1 MNLLSEEMMWDAVI
15 NCNEDYDGLFIY
27 AVKSTGICC
36 KPSCKSKTPLKE
48 NVLFYPSLSLALFDG
63 YRPCKRC
70 RPHLLQTN
78 EEEIVFSV
86 KKVIE
91 REYRN
96 FITLDQ
102 LALQV
107 GVSKY
112 HLQRIFKSNTGTSP
126 LEYMTKLRMEEAIQR
141 LKTTKETITEI
152 AHGLGYKS
160 SAHFSS
166 VFRNQ
171 IGCTPTE
178 YRNRRSL

>member
-1 MNLLSEEMMWDAVI
+1 MSLLSEEVMWNAVV
-15 NCNEDYDGLFIY
+15 NCNEEYDGLFYY

-48 NVLFYPSLSLALFDG
+48 NVSFYPSVPLAIQDG

-70 RPHLLQTN
+70 RPNLDQSN
-78 EEEIVFSV
+78 EEEIVSLV
-86 KKVIE
+86 KQVME

-96 FITLDQ
+96 GLTLEQ

-112 HLQRIFKSNTGTSP
+112 HLQRLFKVTTEISP
-126 LEYMTKLRMEEAIQR
+126 SEYMTKLRMDEAMLR
-141 LKTTKETITEI
+141 LKTTEETITEI
-152 AHGLGYKS
+152 AHGIGYKS

-166 VFRNQ
+166 VFRHH
-171 IGCTPTE
+171 IGCTPSE
-178 YRNRRSL
+178 YRKRR

>member
-1 MNLLSEEMMWDAVI
+1 MSLLNEKVMWGAVV
-15 NCNEDYDGLFIY
+15 NCNEEYDGLFYY

-48 NVLFYPSLSLALFDG
+48 NVLFYPSVPLAIQDG

-70 RPHLLQTN
+70 HPNLHISN
-78 EEEIVFSV
+78 EEEIVLSV
-86 KKVIE
+86 KQVME

-96 FITLDQ
+96 GLALEQ

-112 HLQRIFKSNTGTSP
+112 HLQRVFKLNTGISP
-126 LEYMTKLRMEEAIQR
+126 SEYMTKLRMDEAMLR
-141 LKTTKETITEI
+141 LKTTEETITEI
-152 AHGLGYKS
+152 AHAIGYKS

-166 VFRNQ
+166 VFRHH
-171 IGCTPTE
+171 IGCTPSV
-178 YRNRRSL
+178 YKKRR